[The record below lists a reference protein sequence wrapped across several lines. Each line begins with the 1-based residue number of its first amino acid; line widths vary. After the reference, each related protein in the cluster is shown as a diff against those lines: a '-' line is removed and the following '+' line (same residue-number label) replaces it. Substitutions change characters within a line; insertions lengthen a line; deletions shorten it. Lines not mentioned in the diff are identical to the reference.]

1 MIVAKTIR
9 IICVNI
15 NFLSFFE
22 KYNIPT
28 KTMNDFKVIL
38 IVNNLDLIKIF

>member
-15 NFLSFFE
+15 NLLSFFK